1 MQLRNE
7 WKEIFKELS
16 ILQQG
21 QEASQQVVKD
31 WDNYKLYINKINNRK
46 KNEEKS
52 FKSEKITENL
62 DSVEQTWKTAK
73 VFMDWKTSGT
83 PAQLE
88 INGELVSKASKIAK
102 HMNEFFT
109 S

>member
-1 MQLRNE
+1 MYRNR
-7 WKEIFKELS
+7 
-16 ILQQG
+16 
-21 QEASQQVVKD
+21 
-31 WDNYKLYINKINNRK
+31 INNRK

-109 S
+109 SKVQFSSPVFQQAILSVRK